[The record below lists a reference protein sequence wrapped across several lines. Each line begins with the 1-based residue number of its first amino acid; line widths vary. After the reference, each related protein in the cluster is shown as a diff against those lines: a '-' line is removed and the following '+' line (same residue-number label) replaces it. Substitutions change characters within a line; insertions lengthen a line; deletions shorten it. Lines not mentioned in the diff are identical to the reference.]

1 MNLVLE
7 EHLKLDNSRHLRIWQ
22 HPAGVSLEIRDLDG
36 KGSTVP
42 VMSLT
47 LPVGALG
54 PVIDALQTAAVE

>member
-22 HPAGVSLEIRDLDG
+22 HPAGVSLEIRDRTTQGDTRVAQ
-36 KGSTVP
+36 SI
-42 VMSLT
+42 T

-54 PVIDALQTAAVE
+54 PVIDALQTAVVE